1 MHTRNH
7 THRVTRGAV
16 GLIAL
21 AVGMSACNSIKDE
34 LLAPQQPSVIS
45 PNDVQSATGAEG
57 LYVGAVGRFA
67 IALNGSPTNSGSNQ
81 EAAWNFAGLFTDEFR
96 NSDTFSQ
103 RVDDD
108 HRQLQDNDA
117 VMTAVYNGLQ
127 QGRGYA
133 RDAANALITYEP
145 TAKSKIGEMYFD
157 IGMLELTLGQE
168 FCNGVPLGQTV
179 AGVPQYT
186 QPLTD
191 AAVFAVAA
199 ARMDTALSYVNGAK
213 DAASV
218 AVFNAATVGKA
229 RALVDQGQFA
239 AAAALVGSVP
249 TDFQFVVNYS
259 NTTVDNQWWVMGPS
273 VKRYT
278 LGDTTQST
286 APVLINFLAVND
298 PRVPVDPTIKP
309 GTPGQL
315 SSVPFNWTTRLS
327 GRDDPLPVVSGIDA
341 RLIEAEAQLQTGDYA
356 GMVATLNGIRSKSRT
371 IGVFVVP
378 AMPAITTI
386 PASRDAAIQLLFRE
400 KGFWQFG
407 RGVRMDD
414 MRRLVRQYNYTQDQA
429 FPSGPYPG
437 GGTYGSEVSF
447 AVPDAE
453 RSNPNFKGCIDRK
466 A

>member
-1 MHTRNH
+1 MS
-7 THRVTRGAV
+7 RGAV
-16 GLIAL
+16 GAFAL
-21 AVGMSACNSIKDE
+21 AVLTTGCNHLKDE
-34 LLAPQQPSVIS
+34 LLAPQQPNVIS
-45 PNDVQSATGAEG
+45 PSDITSATGAEG

-67 IALNGSPTNSGSNQ
+67 IALDGSPTNSGSNQ
-81 EAAWNFAGLFTDEFR
+81 EAAWNSAGLFTDEFR

-103 RVDDD
+103 RVDAD

-117 VMTAVYNGLQ
+117 LITADYGGLQ

-133 RDAANALITYEP
+133 RDAANALIKYEP
-145 TAKSKIGEMYFD
+145 TAKAKIGEMFFD
-157 IGMLELTLGQE
+157 IGFLELTLGQE
-168 FCNGVPLGQTV
+168 FCNGIPLGQTV

-191 AAVFAVAA
+191 QQVFQQAA
-199 ARMDTALSYVNGAK
+199 ARMDTALSYVQGAT

-218 AVFNAATVGKA
+218 AVANAATVAKA

-239 AAAALVGSVP
+239 QAAALVGSVP
-249 TDFQFVVNYS
+249 TNFQFNVNFS

-278 LGDTTQST
+278 LGDTTQAT
-286 APVLINFLAVND
+286 APVLINFLGIND
-298 PRVPVDPTIKP
+298 PRVPVDPTVKP

-315 SSVPFNWTTRLS
+315 SSVTFNWTTRLS

-341 RLIEAEAQLQTGDYA
+341 RLIEAEAQLQAGDYA
-356 GMVATLNGIRSKSRT
+356 GMVATLNNLRSAPRT
-371 IGVFVVP
+371 IGVFTVP
-378 AMPAITTI
+378 AMSPITTI
-386 PASRDAAIQLLFRE
+386 PADAASAQQLLFRE

-414 MRRLVRQYNYTQDQA
+414 LRRLVRQYGYPQDQA
-429 FPSGPYPG
+429 FPSGAYPG
-437 GGTYGSEVSF
+437 GGTYGSQTNF

-453 RSNPNFKGCIDRK
+453 KTNPNFKGCIDRN